1 MAKVTSVVR
10 EDAKRVAATWKSALV
25 ELSGTTLLISGAGG
39 FLCSFAL
46 DVIVALNE
54 IFDEPVTVIAMDNYK
69 TGLPERI
76 AHLNDYPN
84 MRVVNHDVS
93 TAYVPECAVDWIIHG
108 ASIASPSFYR
118 RYPLETIDANVSG
131 TRHML
136 ELARTAGVKGY
147 LQLSSSEIYG
157 DPEPAAIPTSEEYTG
172 RVSCTGPRACYD
184 ESKRLGETLSMTYHR
199 LYGVPVKI
207 VRPFNVYGPGQRLDD
222 ARIIPDMMSA
232 AIEDRPIVLFSDGRA
247 TRAFCYLAD
256 FVIGMLLVLI
266 QGDTGE
272 AYNVGNDEEV
282 TIVEAAQTMVRIAK
296 SPNVRL
302 EYRPS
307 ADPQYLADNPQ
318 RRCPALQKVRAITG
332 WQAKTM
338 LFEGLERTLR
348 SYRSEMVAGQGHG
361 RDAQRCVAQP

>member
-1 MAKVTSVVR
+1 M
-10 EDAKRVAATWKSALV
+10 AATWKGALV

-54 IFDEPVTVIAMDNYK
+54 VFDEPVTVIAMDNYK

-247 TRAFCYLAD
+247 TRAFCYISD
-256 FVIGMLLVLI
+256 FVAGMLLVMAR
-266 QGDTGE
+266 GASGE
-272 AYNVGNDEEV
+272 AYNVGNDEE
-282 TIVEAAQTMVRIAK
+282 TSIAQAAQTMVQIAG
-296 SPNVRL
+296 SSNVMI
-302 EYRPS
+302 EYRIS
-307 ADPQYLADNPQ
+307 EDREYLTGNPH
-318 RRCPALQKVRAITG
+318 RRCPNLRKVFAATG
-332 WQAKTM
+332 WRPSIGIT
-338 LFEGLERTLR
+338 EGFERTLR
-348 SYRSEMVAGQGHG
+348 SYRVELASV
-361 RDAQRCVAQP
+361 

>member
-1 MAKVTSVVR
+1 M
-10 EDAKRVAATWKSALV
+10 AATWGSALA

-39 FLCSFAL
+39 FLCSFVL
-46 DVIVALNE
+46 DVIAALNE
-54 IFDEPVTVIAMDNYK
+54 VFDAPVTVIAMDNYK

-93 TAYVPECAVDWIIHG
+93 TAYVPDCTIDWIIHG

-157 DPEPAAIPTSEEYTG
+157 DPEPAAIPTAEEYTG

-199 LYGVPVKI
+199 LYSVPVKI

-222 ARIIPDMMSA
+222 ARIIPDMVSA

-247 TRAFCYLAD
+247 TRAFCYISD
-256 FVIGMLLVLI
+256 FVAGMLLVMVR
-266 QGDTGE
+266 GAGGE
-272 AYNVGNDEEV
+272 AYNVGNDEE
-282 TIVEAAQTMVRIAK
+282 TSIAQAAQTMVEIAG
-296 SPNVRL
+296 SSNVAI
-302 EYRPS
+302 EYRIS
-307 ADPQYLADNPQ
+307 DDREYLTGNPQ
-318 RRCPALQKVRAITG
+318 RRCPNLKKVFAATG
-332 WQAKTM
+332 WRPGIGLA
-338 LFEGLERTLR
+338 EGFERTLR
-348 SYRSEMVAGQGHG
+348 SYRTEIASV
-361 RDAQRCVAQP
+361 